1 MSNTPE
7 MLEMLH
13 PAIATNAADATSAA
27 STTDARVAPNTA
39 GTTAATHEPPV
50 DHAEAEEQ
58 CEYVASTCGAVTVMV
73 RKPSAEEVERGVQES
88 AVVLQAFVKRLGT
101 AGVKLNFGDDV
112 ALFVADP
119 VDPSRVVRM
128 WHGRA
133 ERGQFIGDTFTPE
146 VVSA

>member
-1 MSNTPE
+1 MSNT
-7 MLEMLH
+7 LEMLH
-13 PAIATNAADATSAA
+13 PAIATNAASATNATGTVGTHDA
-27 STTDARVAPNTA
+27 PTA
-39 GTTAATHEPPV
+39 TAATHEPPV

-58 CEYVASTCGAVTVMV
+58 CEYVSSTCGAVTVMV

-101 AGVKLNFGDDV
+101 AGVKLDFGDDV